1 MTSFWDH
8 LYQYAQE
15 HLVVRYLQEEP
26 TGYGRLS
33 IQTDARRRGLE
44 DLLRGPAARSFRR
57 LWEEQQELHS
67 LEEQALFRAG
77 CPWAWPW
84 AAGSGT
90 WSSPASRPPAGP
102 LGRGLPPHSASSP
115 NRDQVLASVIRTCR
129 NWPISSAG
137 PSSRTSRLPGVRG
150 GQGIPGVPAVPVDQ
164 AAQGLPHIGRVLL
177 RGDLVLEVH
186 QALEVGLLLLVGHG
200 VVHLGGGGPHP
211 GGEDKGEQG
220 VEPHLLQQGQGLL
233 KLLRGLPGK
242 AHDHVG
248 GEHDVRDELLQPP
261 APRPGIAPGS

>member
-26 TGYGRLS
+26 TSYGRLS

-44 DLLRGPAARSFRR
+44 DLLRGPAAAPSAASGRSSRSCTAWR
-57 LWEEQQELHS
+57 S
-67 LEEQALFRAG
+67 RPSSGPG

-137 PSSRTSRLPGVRG
+137 PSSRTSRLPGVR
-150 GQGIPGVPAVPVDQ
+150 
-164 AAQGLPHIGRVLL
+164 AARGYRASPLSPSIRQRRVF
-177 RGDLVLEVH
+177 
-186 QALEVGLLLLVGHG
+186 
-200 VVHLGGGGPHP
+200 PT
-211 GGEDKGEQG
+211 
-220 VEPHLLQQGQGLL
+220 
-233 KLLRGLPGK
+233 
-242 AHDHVG
+242 
-248 GEHDVRDELLQPP
+248 
-261 APRPGIAPGS
+261 

>member
-77 CPWAWPW
+77 LSMGLPW

-90 WSSPASRPPAGP
+90 WSSPAS
-102 LGRGLPPHSASSP
+102 
-115 NRDQVLASVIRTCR
+115 
-129 NWPISSAG
+129 
-137 PSSRTSRLPGVRG
+137 
-150 GQGIPGVPAVPVDQ
+150 VP
-164 AAQGLPHIGRVLL
+164 L
-177 RGDLVLEVH
+177 RGPW
-186 QALEVGLLLLVGHG
+186 
-200 VVHLGGGGPHP
+200 GGGSP
-211 GGEDKGEQG
+211 
-220 VEPHLLQQGQGLL
+220 LT
-233 KLLRGLPGK
+233 
-242 AHDHVG
+242 
-248 GEHDVRDELLQPP
+248 PP
-261 APRPGIAPGS
+261 APRTGTRCWRR